1 MIFLVTVL
9 PFFAPFQPSVSSLT
23 ETLQRPNANHFLG
36 TDGNGRD
43 IFVSQLY
50 KITDDVVGRLAVIDR
65 DAIDRFLELIV
76 EDDGRNAAGDRFF
89 DDVGVVVDVA
99 EDDPV
104 DIPAVQEGRVQPAA
118 MVETVDNMNEDVD
131 LKTAGGETR
140 PLDDLPGIKGV
151 EDVLK
156 GGDDEDKSLFSFSET
171 DHGHLAVVLLFDQ
184 LPDFFDRGGFQ
195 LADAFPGHPQH
206 LGNVG

>member
-1 MIFLVTVL
+1 MK
-9 PFFAPFQPSVSSLT
+9 SLKT
-23 ETLQRPNANHFLG
+23 HFPRLCG
-36 TDGNGRD
+36 EITGNGRD

-50 KITDDVVGRLAVIDR
+50 KMTDDVVGRLAVIDR

-140 PLDDLPGIKGV
+140 PLMISP
-151 EDVLK
+151 
-156 GGDDEDKSLFSFSET
+156 
-171 DHGHLAVVLLFDQ
+171 A
-184 LPDFFDRGGFQ
+184 
-195 LADAFPGHPQH
+195 
-206 LGNVG
+206 